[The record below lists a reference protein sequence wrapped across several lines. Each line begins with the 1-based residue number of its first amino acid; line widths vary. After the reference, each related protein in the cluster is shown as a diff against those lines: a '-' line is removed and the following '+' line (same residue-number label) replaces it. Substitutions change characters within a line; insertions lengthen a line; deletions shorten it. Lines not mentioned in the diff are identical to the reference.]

1 MYSMMEEAQRVID
14 LPVFTTRMDPELR
27 VRLRAA
33 AEVTGE
39 PMYKLVARAVDL
51 LLDKDLNTAD
61 RRLVDELAKRKMK
74 G

>member
-1 MYSMMEEAQRVID
+1 MEAERVID
-14 LPVFTTRMDPELR
+14 LPVFTTRMHPELR
-27 VRLRAA
+27 ARLRAA

-39 PMYKLVARAVDL
+39 PMYKLVERAVDL
-51 LLDKDLNTAD
+51 LLDKSLNTAD